1 MSRWFPKMTFP
12 GSINHRRIFKFQAS
26 GNDWTTPSCGMAGKP
41 KRVPAKS
48 QRQFQWR
55 AVWATQNM
63 QWRSLDDLHGGLK
76 PSHWVNP
83 LSQDQKMTPKHNF
96 KNYALIVLDLWIVHG
111 KQAWTC
117 CFLKIYPCW
126 LWDTMGYLLSNH
138 IQPEKNRIGD
148 LEGPH
153 PTSFA
158 KGGVA
163 GCFGTGTV
171 GGTGGATTFSTGAGG
186 ADLLWK
192 FLEKPSG
199 LTLCGRLICC
209 WFHRPWNAWRGQP
222 YVFFPV
228 CSNLQWCFSMFQFGF
243 RSKTILNLVKMGLL
257 IVLYKYRKSPQLQL
271 SRLLP
276 QLVQLGLGTLA
287 LCRVPGVAPA
297 PGSWV
302 IRIAL
307 NFRHVLVTVLVGRRK
322 VYDF

>member
-1 MSRWFPKMTFP
+1 MPFCRVTFRLKSKESSLSHICHKEMSRWFPDNPILRNGREAKE
-12 GSINHRRIFKFQAS
+12 S
-26 GNDWTTPSCGMAGKP
+26 PSQEP
-41 KRVPAKS
+41 KTVPV
-48 QRQFQWR
+48 R

-96 KNYALIVLDLWIVHG
+96 KTMLWLFWIYGLFMENKLGHVVIKDIVVG
-111 KQAWTC
+111 V
-117 CFLKIYPCW
+117 
-126 LWDTMGYLLSNH
+126 GYLLSK
-138 IQPEKNRIGD
+138 QYNRIGD
-148 LEGPH
+148 LIPH
-153 PTSFA
+153 PSPRE
-158 KGGVA
+158 GGVA
-163 GCFGTGTV
+163 GCFGTSTV
-171 GGTGGATTFSTGAGG
+171 GGTGGATTVSTGAGE

-222 YVFFPV
+222 DDFFPV
-228 CSNLQWCFSMFQFGF
+228 CSNLQCVFSMFQFGF
-243 RSKTILNLVKMGLL
+243 RSKTILNLVKMGLW
-257 IVLYKYRKSPQLQL
+257 IVLYKYRKSPQPQL

-287 LCRVPGVAPA
+287 LCRVPGVALPA

-302 IRIAL
+302 ESL
-307 NFRHVLVTVLVGRRK
+307 
-322 VYDF
+322 